1 MWLSWLH
8 PVVPER
14 YGHDMTVIVDR
25 HTADKEFAVED
36 ISTGIFASGYGVVGD
51 GRSFSFHIEHRSLV
65 VEVYRPRLA
74 RPGPLAGGV
83 MGTAGRNLGDIDRD
97 DERSLTA
104 AVRDSVAQAVAAPH

>member
-1 MWLSWLH
+1 
-8 PVVPER
+8 
-14 YGHDMTVIVDR
+14 MTVTVDR
-25 HTADKEFAVED
+25 HTAPKEFAVED

-74 RPGPLAGGV
+74 GPVPLAEEV
-83 MGTAGRNLGDIDRD
+83 MATAVRSLVDIDLD